1 MYADSGGIF
10 SLLCLQLNIDFKKDN
25 MNPEIRVYIVLFV
38 LCRIR
43 GPPWKI
49 SKKIRKRRCFQG
61 GNKKNYKICS
71 NLLYF

>member
-10 SLLCLQLNIDFKKDN
+10 SLLCLQLNIDFIKDN
-25 MNPEIRVYIVLFV
+25 MNPKIRVYIVLFV

-49 SKKIRKRRCFQG
+49 SKKSEKGDVFQG
-61 GNKKNYKICS
+61 ENKK
-71 NLLYF
+71 F